1 MRKQRK
7 PKTGLQATSLRKAMI
22 TLVVILIILAS
33 VGFYFGQD
41 WLTKY
46 AAEVDQTTSGSSA
59 SSSSSQALSQLHEEI
74 TNNQPIGAKASALV
88 ASSQNYQNKI
98 ISDLNKYAS
107 STGISI
113 AGYNLTQPTIT
124 GDDAGATISGVKS
137 KFVTITLNNPIP
149 IRSLLQFFKAI
160 ESNLPKMQ
168 ITGISISSS
177 STKDNVTVDP
187 LTIEVYTK

>member
-1 MRKQRK
+1 MKKQRK
-7 PKTGLQATSLRKAMI
+7 PKAGLQATSLRKAMI
-22 TLVVILIILAS
+22 SIIVVLVILAS

-46 AAEVDQTTSGSSA
+46 AADVDQTASGSSV
-59 SSSSSQALSQLHEEI
+59 SGSNPQALSDLRDEI
-74 TNNQPIGAKASALV
+74 TKNQPIGAQASALV

-98 ISDLNKYAS
+98 ISDLNTYAS

-113 AGYNLTQPTIT
+113 VGYNLTQPAT
-124 GDDAGATISGVKS
+124 AGTAAIISGVKS
-137 KFVTITLNNPIP
+137 NFVTITLNNPIP